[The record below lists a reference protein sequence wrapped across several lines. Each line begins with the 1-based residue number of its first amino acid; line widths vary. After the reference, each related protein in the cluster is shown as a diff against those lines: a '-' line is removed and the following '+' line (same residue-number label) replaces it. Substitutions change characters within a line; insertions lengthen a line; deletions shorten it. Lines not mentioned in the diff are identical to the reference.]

1 MDIVEIGGKLAIFFV
16 PFLFA
21 LCFHEFAHGLV
32 AKWRGDD
39 TAEQMGRLTLN
50 PMAHADIIGT
60 FILPISAIVFGI
72 PLFFGWA
79 KPVPVNTRNLKNIR
93 TDMFWIALAGPL
105 SNVLLAVVSTVVMMV
120 LVRFQLMGE
129 FEKPIMSLLQMFV
142 LTNLFLAIFNILPL
156 HPLDGGKVLA
166 RFLPASINH
175 KLEQNEQITSFI
187 LLGLMITGALSVL
200 RAPVFYIFN
209 HLMAFAGAGA
219 VL

>member
-1 MDIVEIGGKLAIFFV
+1 MDIVEIGGKLALFFV

-21 LCFHEFAHGLV
+21 LCFHEYAHGVV

-50 PMAHADIIGT
+50 PMAHADMIGT

-79 KPVPVNTRNLKNIR
+79 KPVPVNTRNLKNVR
-93 TDMFWIALAGPL
+93 NDMFWIALAGPL

-120 LVRFQLMGE
+120 LIRYSLMGN
-129 FEKPIMSLLQMFV
+129 FVKPVTSLLQMFII
-142 LTNLFLAIFNILPL
+142 TNLFLAIFNILPL

-166 RFLPASINH
+166 RFLPASLND
-175 KLEQNEQITSFI
+175 KLEQNQQITSFI

-200 RAPVFYIFN
+200 RAPVFYIFE

>member
-1 MDIVEIGGKLAIFFV
+1 MDIVEIGGKLALFFV

-21 LCFHEFAHGLV
+21 LCFHEYAHGVV

-50 PMAHADIIGT
+50 PMAHADMIGT

-79 KPVPVNTRNLKNIR
+79 KPVPVNTRNLKNVR

-120 LVRFQLMGE
+120 LIRYSLMGN
-129 FEKPIMSLLQMFV
+129 FVKPVTSLLQMFII
-142 LTNLFLAIFNILPL
+142 TNLFLAIFNILPL

-166 RFLPASINH
+166 RFLPASLND
-175 KLEQNEQITSFI
+175 KLEQNQQVTSFI

-200 RAPVFYIFN
+200 RAPVFFIFE

>member
-1 MDIVEIGGKLAIFFV
+1 MDIVEIGGKLALFFV

-21 LCFHEFAHGLV
+21 LCFHEYAHGVV

-50 PMAHADIIGT
+50 PMAHADMIGT
-60 FILPISAIVFGI
+60 FILPISAIVFGS

-79 KPVPVNTRNLKNIR
+79 KPVPVNTRNLKNVR
-93 TDMFWIALAGPL
+93 NDMFWIALAGPL

-120 LVRFQLMGE
+120 LIRYSLMGN
-129 FEKPIMSLLQMFV
+129 FVKPVTSLLQMFII
-142 LTNLFLAIFNILPL
+142 TNLFLAIFNILPL

-166 RFLPASINH
+166 RFLPASLND
-175 KLEQNEQITSFI
+175 KLEQNQQITSFI

-200 RAPVFYIFN
+200 RAPVFYIFE